1 MRLLC
6 PLSRLSATDASENL
20 FWNIGDKPIA
30 FKMMVIKSV
39 CNSWVTSSRYHESVL
54 LPCIFGCN
62 SNCPRPKDDHAADD
76 VHHYIRCP
84 ALWSVIGSVMQTS
97 NPPLPEQRLCLT
109 ALADPRGIVLAHG
122 IYHAIKRG
130 KRRWLVN
137 KLTRRRFDCILLH
150 AHSVGLALNSS

>member
-1 MRLLC
+1 
-6 PLSRLSATDASENL
+6 
-20 FWNIGDKPIA
+20 
-30 FKMMVIKSV
+30 MMVIKSV

-62 SNCPRPKDDHAADD
+62 SNCPRPKHAADD

-84 ALWSVIGSVMQTS
+84 ALWSVISLVMQTS

-109 ALADPRGIVLAHG
+109 VFADPRGIVLAHG

-130 KRRWLVN
+130 KRSWLAK
-137 KLTRRRFDCILLH
+137 KLASRRFDCILLH
-150 AHSVGLALNSS
+150 AHSVGLSLNRS

>member
-1 MRLLC
+1 
-6 PLSRLSATDASENL
+6 
-20 FWNIGDKPIA
+20 
-30 FKMMVIKSV
+30 MMVIKSV

-84 ALWSVIGSVMQTS
+84 ALWSVISSVMQTS

-109 ALADPRGIVLAHG
+109 VFADPRGIVLAHG
-122 IYHAIKRG
+122 IYHAMKSG
-130 KRRWLVN
+130 KRRWLAR
-137 KLTRRRFDCILLH
+137 KLASRRFDCILLH
-150 AHSVGLALNSS
+150 AHSVGLSLNRS